1 MNVEGREGNPERKRR
16 APCSVLNHKPSDQE
30 DEGEDAEGYPGCLL
44 KWGRQGAVLTTIAFL
59 ASYFEPAQ

>member
-1 MNVEGREGNPERKRR
+1 
-16 APCSVLNHKPSDQE
+16 
-30 DEGEDAEGYPGCLL
+30 LL